1 MENQSEKQFETL
13 LEKSQNTLILLPES
27 VNSDL
32 LCAAY
37 AFSLF
42 LKEKNKKS
50 TIISNDIFN
59 KSKKLSFLPEP
70 ESIKKELSKARDFIL
85 SFNTSKN
92 KIADVKTERSDEELR
107 IYITP
112 EKGAI
117 RPQDF
122 SFIPAKFKYDLVIV
136 LGSPDKESLGKTFE
150 ENPDI
155 FYEVPIINID
165 NHSNNEEFGQV
176 NIVSVVSS
184 SICEILT
191 NKIQEVNN
199 NKISQKI
206 AQCLLTGIIET
217 TESFQNKKTTP
228 KSLQISAQL
237 MGHGADQQ
245 EIIRHLYK
253 TQPLHILKLWGRVM
267 AKLQWNEESRLIW
280 SLVGVEDFVQS
291 RSKPEDTV
299 FILNKIQEN
308 YSSGKVFMLLYHE
321 TESNI
326 KGIVKSTN
334 MELTKK
340 ISAQLNGRIMEDLCE
355 FEITLPETNDIEKK
369 ISQIAKNIQ

>member
-1 MENQSEKQFETL
+1 MENQSEKQLETL
-13 LEKSQNTLILLPES
+13 LEKSQNTLILLPQS
-27 VNSDL
+27 INSDL

-42 LKEKNKKS
+42 LSEKNKKS
-50 TIISNDIFN
+50 TIITNDIFD
-59 KSKKLSFLPEP
+59 KSKKLSFLPKP
-70 ESIKKELSKARDFIL
+70 QSIKKELSKARDFIL

-92 KIADVKTERSDEELR
+92 KIADVKTERSEDELR

-122 SFIPAKFKYDLVIV
+122 SFIPAKFKYDLVVV

-150 ENPDI
+150 DNPDI

-165 NHSNNEEFGQV
+165 NHSNNEEFGQI
-176 NIVSVVSS
+176 NIINVISS

-191 NKIQEVNN
+191 GEIEKSYNK
-199 NKISQKI
+199 KISKPV

-228 KSLQISAQL
+228 KSLQVSAQL

-267 AKLQWNEESRLIW
+267 AKLRWNEDSKLVW
-280 SLVGVEDFVQS
+280 SLVSVEDFVQS
-291 RSKPEDTV
+291 RSNPKDTSI
-299 FILNKIQEN
+299 ILGKIQEN
-308 YSSGKVFMLLYHE
+308 YSSGKIFMLLYHE
-321 TESNI
+321 TESKI
-326 KGIVKSTN
+326 KGIIKSTSL
-334 MELTKK
+334 ELTKK
-340 ISAQLNGRIMEDLCE
+340 ISADLGGKMLEEICE
-355 FEITLPETNDIEKK
+355 FKSTPSKTNEIEN
-369 ISQIAKNIQ
+369 QIIQITKNAQ